1 MVKYFSMKTPLTLK
15 KYLPWITRSVVT
27 FFISM
32 AVTLLTGVVVEYPK
46 GENSWVVDILSAVTI
61 FSALSFVVTIFV
73 LYITMRLRYRR
84 IKQYLKDSGTE
95 MAVVVTAVR
104 SLISIGT
111 TSGEVFDLA
120 TMFFSDIYEVE
131 AEMPDKSRSFHFA
144 IVISN
149 CPKVGAQMTI
159 LTDMNDPQII
169 CLK

>member
-1 MVKYFSMKTPLTLK
+1 
-15 KYLPWITRSVVT
+15 
-27 FFISM
+27 M